1 MAEKQKKTKKK
12 NRNRNNSLTRRIVS
26 LTVFLDVLFL
36 VLVLSLS
43 IFLYLYSSNQTR
55 DAKAEYQNEIVLGT
69 LDDIITNIQLDAANL
84 TEDQIV
90 IDYLNYINLGND
102 PLIESTNPNY
112 YLYTDF
118 IQLTSSIV
126 DYQSESLYDLVF
138 LASETSSGAGTD
150 GCFITHDSQVSS
162 DTWSLNLRPWFT
174 DLGESEYIMTTP
186 YEDAVTGNYTI
197 TFVQKVFDGTSLIG
211 YIGIDTHL
219 ETIASLL
226 DVVLDEKVPEANEV
240 IIFSNDGGE
249 REVVYLSNESESDYY
264 MQTSDQFAS
273 IDEANNYGEI
283 GINYINNS
291 FDTNTQ
297 LVSEFLNG
305 DEYLMISNEVI
316 EASIAVVT
324 LYHIEQLN
332 LLTMFGIVMGFAVIM
347 IIMIALITNR
357 QVRKSLSPVH
367 QILKS
372 IEQIKNGDYDVYV
385 KVDGHNEL
393 RDIGDAINTMSREI
407 NKQVKLTYESLAYDV
422 LTGLRSRAAS
432 REDLNETTFKSED
445 RSAVCLIQVDNLK
458 NINITKGQI
467 LGDNLIKA
475 IADELKKVFRT
486 EDTLFSNGGNEFI
499 FIKEKIRSLEEVE
512 YQLNRLLTHFKEPLV
527 VKNIRAEVKF
537 HIGVSIYPTDGSTL
551 EELIKKC
558 DTALFKAAEAA
569 NKKIIFYNE
578 RIARSVSYQAEISE
592 QLAQAIRKSQIYL
605 KYQPLVSNKHEIYG
619 FEALARWTS
628 PTLGEIGPQVFIA
641 NAEESYLIIPI
652 GTWILK
658 EACAAQV
665 RIREEVGIDYVISV
679 NVSPVQIL
687 QRDFVEIVK
696 KIIRETDINPEY
708 LTLEITESL
717 FMEATVFLEDTI
729 DQLHAIGCK
738 LSLDDFGTGYA
749 SLTYL
754 REINFDNLKIDK
766 SFVDGIFANM
776 KDHRIIGTIVNLVHN
791 LDMKV
796 IAEGVETRK
805 QFEYLKEIQ
814 TDVFQGY
821 IFSKPLKIEPVIEY
835 VKEFNEVPVHK
846 RPEVY
851 SKKNTK

>member
-1 MAEKQKKTKKK
+1 M
-12 NRNRNNSLTRRIVS
+12 
-26 LTVFLDVLFL
+26 
-36 VLVLSLS
+36 
-43 IFLYLYSSNQTR
+43 
-55 DAKAEYQNEIVLGT
+55 
-69 LDDIITNIQLDAANL
+69 
-84 TEDQIV
+84 
-90 IDYLNYINLGND
+90 
-102 PLIESTNPNY
+102 
-112 YLYTDF
+112 
-118 IQLTSSIV
+118 
-126 DYQSESLYDLVF
+126 VF
-138 LASETSSGAGTD
+138 LATETNCSTGSD
-150 GCFITHDSQVSS
+150 GCFISHASDVSS
-162 DTWSLNLRPWFT
+162 DTWAITQRPWYT
-174 DLGESEYIMTTP
+174 DLGEADTVITNPYQDSVSGEYTISFMGKV
-186 YEDAVTGNYTI
+186 YDGDAV
-197 TFVQKVFDGTSLIG
+197 IG
-211 YIGIDTHL
+211 YIGIDVHL
-219 ETIASLL
+219 STISVMLNE
-226 DVVLDEKVPEANEV
+226 VLEEKIPEDNEV
-240 IIFSNDGGE
+240 IIFAETDTGKQVLFFSNDA
-249 REVVYLSNESESDYY
+249 ESDYY
-264 MQTSDQFAS
+264 MQTSDHFS
-273 IDEANNYGEI
+273 TIDSQNDFGSI
-283 GINYINNS
+283 GINYINS
-291 FDTNTQ
+291 LFDPEAQ
-297 LVSEFLNG
+297 IIDEFLTG
-305 DEYLMISNEVI
+305 EEYLMLSNNI
-316 EASIAVVT
+316 NGTTLSVVT
-324 LYHIEQLN
+324 LYAINQLTLEMMFIYVLAIAVMMI
-332 LLTMFGIVMGFAVIM
+332 LL
-347 IIMIALITNR
+347 IAYITNR
-357 QVRKSLSPVH
+357 QVKKSLSPVH
-367 QILKS
+367 EILDS
-372 IEQIKNGDYDVYV
+372 IEHIKNGDYDVYV
-385 KVDGHNEL
+385 KIDGHNEL

-422 LTGLRSRAAS
+422 LTGLKSRASS
-432 REDLNETTFKSED
+432 REELNKTTFKSTA

-486 EDTLFSNGGNEFI
+486 EAKLFSNGGNEFI
-499 FIKEKIRSLEEVE
+499 FIKENIRSLEEVE

-537 HIGVSIYPTDGSTL
+537 HIGVSIYPTDGNTL

-558 DTALFKAAEAA
+558 DTALFKAAEAM

-578 RIARSVSYQAEISE
+578 KIARSVSYQAEISE
-592 QLAQAIRKSQIYL
+592 QLAQAIRKNQIYL
-605 KYQPLVSNKHEIYG
+605 KYQPLVNNKHEIYG

-658 EACAAQV
+658 EACEAQV
-665 RIREEVGIDYVISV
+665 KIRQEIGIDYVISV

-687 QRDFVEIVK
+687 QRDFVDTVK
-696 KIIRETDINPEY
+696 KIIRETEINPEY

-717 FMEATVFLEDTI
+717 FMEASVFLEDTI
-729 DQLHAIGCK
+729 DQLHDIGIK

-754 REINFDNLKIDK
+754 REIAFDNLKIDK

-821 IFSKPLKIEPVIEY
+821 IFSKPLKLEPVIEY
-835 VKEFNEVPVHK
+835 VKEFNEVPPHR

-851 SKKNTK
+851 AEKNK